1 MRYEWFVAKRYLRPQ
16 GGATFIFH
24 LTLISTVGVAL
35 GVASLITVLSV
46 MNGFGNYLRSK
57 ILQVRSHIVFYYDN
71 YGGIG
76 NYDQVLSEFAKIP
89 NVAACSPTI
98 KEWGFLYP
106 VSSRIPFA
114 VNFVGIDPD
123 YETKVTGLEQFMIT
137 GSLDGLRREKRPP
150 ESGRK
155 VKITELAQSKKHG
168 IVIGKE
174 LATAMFHIG
183 EVEGESKAQS
193 YNRALGQRINLI
205 TLRQDTDTVSL
216 DQTSTDQFVVEGVF
230 ESGHYEYDSTMV
242 YISIPAAQTLLGL
255 EDHITEIQ
263 FRLYDYSID
272 KTNRTGLDIY
282 NKNQELLGR
291 VGYGQT
297 WMSMNQT
304 FFQALDIEKRTMD
317 YILKIIILV
326 ATFNII
332 ATLFMV
338 VTEKT
343 RDIGLL
349 RAIGAGRKNIMLIF
363 ILLGLIVG
371 ALGAGLGVAGGFSI
385 CKVLQMFPPEMP
397 GEGRVYYL
405 KYLPCE
411 MDIMDFVWVSV
422 YTLIVSFLAS
432 IYPAVRAAR
441 FTPVDALR
449 FS

>member
-24 LTLISTVGVAL
+24 LTLISTAGVAL

-106 VSSRIPFA
+106 VESRIPYA

-123 YETKVTGLEQFMIT
+123 YEIQVTALDQFMIA
-137 GSLDGLRREKRPP
+137 GSLDGLREERRPP
-150 ESGRK
+150 ASGRK
-155 VKITELAQSKKHG
+155 VKITELAQAKKHG
-168 IVIGKE
+168 ILIGKE
-174 LATAMFHIG
+174 LAAAMFHIG
-183 EVEGESKAQS
+183 EAEGETKEQAYS
-193 YNRALGQRINLI
+193 RALGRRINLI
-205 TLRQDTDTVSL
+205 TLRHDTDTISL
-216 DQTSTDQFVVEGVF
+216 EQTSTDQFVVEGVF
-230 ESGHYEYDSTMV
+230 ESGHYEYDSTLV
-242 YISIPAAQTLLGL
+242 YISLPAAQTLLGL
-255 EDHITEIQ
+255 GNRVTEIQ
-263 FRLYDYSID
+263 FRLRDHSIPQ
-272 KTNRTGLDIY
+272 TNLTGLEIFK
-282 NKNQELLGR
+282 KNQELLGGA
-291 VGYGQT
+291 GYGQT

-363 ILLGLIVG
+363 IFLGLIVG
-371 ALGAGLGVAGGFSI
+371 ALGAGLGVLGGFSI
-385 CKVLQMFPPEMP
+385 CTFLQMFPPELP

-411 MDIMDFVWVSV
+411 MELMDFVWVSV
-422 YTLIVSFLAS
+422 YTLVVSFLAS